1 MRPKQPAGSAMTLGD
16 ETQKKQDGAEHSN
29 SQSALPGHE
38 EHEQKTSIKPG
49 KANDADKLSRF
60 FAFLAATGAVAA
72 AVFTGLQWWI
82 ARDTE
87 QRQLRAYVDLT
98 DIEVVC
104 PDCKNL
110 NFQVPKSANSGA
122 YPVSD
127 FIHIRFEN
135 VGQTPAEDI
144 RSKINWWTEP
154 RGDAR
159 LPLNFAFEDYPPL
172 TQNTDKFV
180 SVSALGRDKH
190 RDAMAPIVQDV
201 PNFQAVGLGNATVFL
216 HGHIDYCDIFGKP
229 RKTVFC
235 FIYTPDAGERFPLCD
250 RHNGEAKATHSC
262 HEYVE

>member
-1 MRPKQPAGSAMTLGD
+1 MTLGN

-29 SQSALPGHE
+29 SQPALPGHE
-38 EHEQKTSIKPG
+38 EQELKTSIKPG

-110 NFQVPKSANSGA
+110 SFQVPKSTDPVT

-154 RGDAR
+154 RGNAR
-159 LPLNFAFEDYPPL
+159 LPLNFAFEDYPSL
-172 TQNTDKFV
+172 TQDTDKFV
-180 SVSALGRDKH
+180 SASALGRDKH

-201 PNFQAVGLGNATVFL
+201 PNFQAVGLGNATVFCTDTL
-216 HGHIDYCDIFGKP
+216 IIAIFSASPERLYFVSFTPRTQESGSPFAIDTTGKL
-229 RKTVFC
+229 KLLTV
-235 FIYTPDAGERFPLCD
+235 
-250 RHNGEAKATHSC
+250 ATNMWNSGRR
-262 HEYVE
+262 